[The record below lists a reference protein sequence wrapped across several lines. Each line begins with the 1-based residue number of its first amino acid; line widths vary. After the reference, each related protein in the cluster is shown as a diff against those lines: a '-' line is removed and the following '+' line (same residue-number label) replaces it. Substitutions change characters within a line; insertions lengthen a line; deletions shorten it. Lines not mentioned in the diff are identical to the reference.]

1 MGKPKARG
9 NGQGTAIKRGK
20 KWEARVVIGWKPN
33 ADNTKLLPIIKTK
46 CGFDTKRAALA
57 YCPTLKGSVVR
68 PSKAPTLEYYWNI
81 YESSEYQNLSDSKK
95 TAYKIAWDRLAPLKY
110 KAVDAISVGDLR
122 DIVSSTTKTYYPAR
136 DIKQVLTHLFKLAG
150 ADRWVDK
157 TLPSYI
163 VLPQNDE
170 KEREPFTE
178 DEQKAIWKVFEKGNK
193 WAGAIL
199 VMIATGMMT
208 GEIRRLKPEMI
219 DIDNRCIRGVG
230 LKTKVRKEATIYLA
244 TDIVPVILYAL
255 NDKEPLWYVTKDT
268 FYKHY
273 YSVLEEAGCRKL
285 SPYSCRHTTATRL
298 AISELVAP
306 QTIKKVMRWS
316 STKMLDR
323 YAHSADEDAREAVEL
338 MNRKKESNA

>member
-33 ADNTKLLPIIKTK
+33 SDNTKLLPIIKTK

-57 YCPTLKGSVVR
+57 YCPTLKGQYSR
-68 PSKAPTLEYYWNI
+68 PTKAPTLEYYWHI
-81 YESSEYQNLSDSKK
+81 YEKGEYQNISKSK
-95 TAYKIAWDRLAPLKY
+95 QTAYKIAWDRLAPLKY

-122 DIVSSTTKTYYPAR
+122 DIVTKSVQTYYPAR
-136 DIKQVLTHLFKLAG
+136 DMKRVLTFLFKLAG

-157 TLPSYI
+157 SLPSYI
-163 VLPQNDE
+163 ILPPINE

-178 DEQKAIWKVFEKGNK
+178 EEQQAIWKLFETGNK

-199 VMIATGMMT
+199 VMIATGMMP
-208 GEIRRLKPEMI
+208 GEILRLTPEMI
-219 DIDNRCIRGVG
+219 DLENKCIHGVG
-230 LKTKVRKEATIYLA
+230 IKTKTRKEATIYLA
-244 TDIVPVILYAL
+244 SDIIPVLEHAL
-255 NDKEPLWYVTKDT
+255 NDKNPLWQVYKDT
-268 FYKHY
+268 FYIHY
-273 YSVLEEAGCRKL
+273 YKALEEAGCRKL

-306 QTIKKVMRWS
+306 QTVKKVMRWS

-323 YAHSADEDAREAVEL
+323 YAHADDKDAREAIEL
-338 MNRKKESNA
+338 LKIKAKG

>member
-57 YCPTLKGSVVR
+57 YCPTLKENYSR
-68 PSKAPTLEYYWNI
+68 PSKAPTLEYYWKI
-81 YESSEYQNLSDSKK
+81 YEAGEYQNISKSK
-95 TAYKIAWDRLAPLKY
+95 QTAYKIAWGRIAPLKY
-110 KAVDAISVGDLR
+110 KSVDAITVGDLR
-122 DIVSSTTKTYYPAR
+122 SVASTVQTYYPAR
-136 DIKQVLTHLFKLAG
+136 DIKRVLTFLFKLAG

-163 VLPQNDE
+163 ILPPNEE

-178 DEQKAIWKVFEKGNK
+178 DEQKAVWKVYEKGNK

-199 VMIATGMMT
+199 VMIATGMMP

-219 DIDNRCIRGVG
+219 DLENGCIRGVG
-230 LKTKVRKEATIYLA
+230 IKTKTRKEATIYLA
-244 TDIVPVILYAL
+244 SDIIPVLQSAL
-255 NDKEPLWYVTKDT
+255 SDKKPLWHVYKDT
-268 FYKHY
+268 FYTHY
-273 YSVLEEAGCRKL
+273 YKALEEAGCRKL

-306 QTIKKVMRWS
+306 QTVKKVMRWS

-323 YAHSADEDAREAVEL
+323 YAHADDKDAREAVEL
-338 MNRKKESNA
+338 MNRKE